1 MGLFV
6 FDNMTPMT
14 SVPTQGGDM
23 GMQSAINTAD
33 PRALIQ
39 QPVGVSGPSPED
51 TSNGIID
58 SLKQVVGIMQA
69 IAGTNSQVADEADAV
84 QKLCIQMAMK
94 TQSQAGSPP
103 QSTMY

>member
-1 MGLFV
+1 
-6 FDNMTPMT
+6 MTGG
-14 SVPTQGGDM
+14 VPQQDM
-23 GMQSAINTAD
+23 GMQEAVSTAD

-58 SLKQVVGIMQA
+58 QLKSVVGIMQA
-69 IAGTNSQVADEADAV
+69 IAGTNSQVSDEAEAI

>member
-1 MGLFV
+1 MR
-6 FDNMTPMT
+6 
-14 SVPTQGGDM
+14 
-23 GMQSAINTAD
+23 SAINTAD

-58 SLKQVVGIMQA
+58 SLKQVTGIMQA
-69 IAGTNSQVADEADAV
+69 IAGSNSQVADECDAV
-84 QKLCIQMAMK
+84 LKLCVQIAMK

>member
-1 MGLFV
+1 
-6 FDNMTPMT
+6 MTPMT
-14 SVPTQGGDM
+14 GVPKQGGDM
-23 GMQSAINTAD
+23 GMQQAVSTAD
-33 PRALIQ
+33 PRALIA

-51 TSNGIID
+51 TSNGIIE

-69 IAGTNSQVADEADAV
+69 IAGSNSQVADEADAI

-94 TQSQAGSPP
+94 TQTQAGSPQ